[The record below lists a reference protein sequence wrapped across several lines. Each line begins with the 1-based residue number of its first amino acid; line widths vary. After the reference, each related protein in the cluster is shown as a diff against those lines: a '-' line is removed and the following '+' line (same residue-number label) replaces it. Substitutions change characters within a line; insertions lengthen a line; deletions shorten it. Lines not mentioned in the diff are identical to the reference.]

1 MLLSQ
6 CREGGAACLHRRV
19 FMGGYGAS
27 GATGL
32 FLELGMIEMRSKMH
46 AVIYI
51 PFPKELHF
59 HV

>member
-1 MLLSQ
+1 
-6 CREGGAACLHRRV
+6 
-19 FMGGYGAS
+19 MGGYGAS

-46 AVIYI
+46 AVIYV